1 MLNHHPQAGWW
12 GKFSADTG
20 QTLLWKIGP
29 LNLAVRRLANE
40 WQIAFEPNDTVLD
53 ETNSWQH
60 NPTAPDLDT
69 VGYAHLERYT
79 FNETHE
85 FLIVMP
91 ALADRPV
98 IIRPLTPFYVT
109 PNQEAVIYLSTP
121 LWVRVDVHDP
131 PQFLQEI
138 PVIRPSDTWF
148 GPSTREGELG
158 YAGRTHS
165 HLNFEN
171 VASQAYRAITQVII
185 RNRTGTSLLI
195 ERLSLPVPYLTL
207 FESADGQ
214 LWTQTVIMTS
224 TRETGMATF
233 DIDTN
238 PPKQAGQVNRIG
250 EPRQQSTHNMVIR
263 AFGALFG

>member
-12 GKFSADTG
+12 GKFSADIG
-20 QTLLWKIGP
+20 QTLQWEIGP
-29 LNLAVRRLANE
+29 LNLAVCRLAHE
-40 WQIAFEPNDTVLD
+40 WQIAYEKKDLVFD

-60 NPTAPDLDT
+60 NPAASDLDT
-69 VGYAHLERYT
+69 QDYAQIERHT
-79 FNETHE
+79 FDETDE
-85 FLIVMP
+85 LLTVMP

-109 PNQEAVIYLSTP
+109 PTQEAVIYVSTP
-121 LWVRVDVHDP
+121 LWVRIDVHNP

-158 YAGRTHS
+158 YASRTHGR
-165 HLNFEN
+165 LNFEN
-171 VASQAYRAITQVII
+171 VAIQAYRATTQVII
-185 RNRTGTSLLI
+185 RNRAVSSLLV
-195 ERLSLPVPYLTL
+195 ERLSLPVPYLAL
-207 FESADGQ
+207 FESAEGQ

-224 TRETGMATF
+224 TRETGMANF
-233 DIDTN
+233 DISPN
-238 PPKQAGQVNRIG
+238 PPEQAGSVNKIG

>member
-1 MLNHHPQAGWW
+1 MLNHHPQTGWW
-12 GKFSADTG
+12 GKFGADIG
-20 QTLLWKIGP
+20 QTLQWEIGP

-40 WQIAFEPNDTVLD
+40 WQIAFDPNEVVPD
-53 ETNSWQH
+53 ETSSWQH

-69 VGYAHLERYT
+69 LDYAQMERHT
-79 FNETHE
+79 FNETSE
-85 FLIVMP
+85 SLSVMP

-109 PNQEAVIYLSTP
+109 PNQDAVIYVSTP

-158 YAGRTHS
+158 YAGRTHGR
-165 HLNFEN
+165 LNFEN
-171 VASQAYRAITQVII
+171 VALQAYRAVTQVII
-185 RNRTGTSLLI
+185 RNRTGISLLV
-195 ERLSLPVPYLTL
+195 ERLSLPVPYLAL

-224 TRETGMATF
+224 TRETGMANF
-233 DIDTN
+233 DIEPH
-238 PPKQAGQVNRIG
+238 PPGQAGTVKRIS